1 MIFLQMETAH
11 YTNFISQSTYHD
23 DALNADTEMPTE
35 EALQIAAIEDLEART
50 ELQWVKYL
58 RRLREGAWSDHL
70 TIQALAN
77 MLGHRYNFH
86 S

>member
-23 DALNADTEMPTE
+23 D
-35 EALQIAAIEDLEART
+35 ALQIAAIEDLEART